1 MTKKQLIHIGTFNQP
16 LGLKG
21 EIKII
26 IHVSNFELFKS
37 LSPYFSDDGLA
48 TWVFN
53 HLHINKDKIIASLK
67 NCNNRNCAEK
77 LKGKKIFSYKN
88 KLPKIKKNQFY
99 ISDLINCEVKTLKNN
114 LLGKIIN
121 IANFGA
127 GDLISIRKPNG
138 ENLYIPMNE
147 ENLINIDLK
156 KRIVMVNPIKGI
168 LD

>member
-1 MTKKQLIHIGTFNQP
+1 MTKKNLIHIGTFNQP

-26 IHVSNFELFKS
+26 IHVSGFELFKS
-37 LSPYFSDDGLA
+37 LSPYFSDDGLT
-48 TWVFN
+48 TWDFN
-53 HLHINKDKIIASLK
+53 HLHMNKDKIIALLK

-99 ISDLINCEVKTLKNN
+99 ANDLINFEVKTLKNN

-121 IANFGA
+121 IDNFGA
-127 GDLISIRKPNG
+127 GDLMSIKKSNG
-138 ENLYIPMNE
+138 ESLYIPMNE
-147 ENLINIDLK
+147 ENLIKIDLK